1 MRKITILFIA
11 LMCATSCGT
20 TSLYYWGYSM
30 QGASAY
36 EALSYKRADKESPK
50 SICKVIEM
58 YENLLAHPGGYRQVP
73 PPGICAEYAHM
84 LLQPETM
91 DIFYKNATAS
101 QISSFERSIY
111 GSSPFEKA
119 VKLFEKEMELYP
131 ESIQFVLPLLN
142 RLKNK

>member
-1 MRKITILFIA
+1 
-11 LMCATSCGT
+11 
-20 TSLYYWGYSM
+20 M

-58 YENLLAHPGGYRQVP
+58 YENLIANPGGYRQVP
-73 PPGICAEYAHM
+73 PPGICAEYAYM

-91 DIFYKNATAS
+91 DIFYKNATTL
-101 QISSFERSIY
+101 QISSFEKSIY

-131 ESIQFVLPLLN
+131 ESAQFVLPLLN
-142 RLKNK
+142 RLKSK

>member
-1 MRKITILFIA
+1 MKKIAILLLA
-11 LMCATSCGT
+11 LVSATSCGT
-20 TSLYYWGYSM
+20 TSLYYWGYTT

-36 EALSYKRADKESPK
+36 ETLSYKRADKESPK

-58 YENLLAHPGGYRQVP
+58 YENLLANPGGYRQVP
-73 PPGICAEYAHM
+73 PPGICAEYAYM

-91 DIFYKNATAS
+91 DIFTKNATS
-101 QISSFERSIY
+101 FQRSSFENSIY

-131 ESIQFVLPLLN
+131 ESAQFVLPI
-142 RLKNK
+142 LKRVKSK

>member
-1 MRKITILFIA
+1 MLFIA

-73 PPGICAEYAHM
+73 PPGICAEYAYM

>member
-1 MRKITILFIA
+1 MKKIA
-11 LMCATSCGT
+11 LLLVVLMSVTSCGT

-58 YENLLAHPGGYRQVP
+58 YENLIANPGGYRQVP
-73 PPGICAEYAHM
+73 PPGICAEYAYM

-91 DIFYKNATAS
+91 DIFTKNATSS
-101 QISSFERSIY
+101 QRSSFENSIY

-131 ESIQFVLPLLN
+131 ESAQFVLPI
-142 RLKNK
+142 LKRVKSK